1 MNEYRKQLPPASEV
15 PSGSVLLMT
24 ERFKEGELSASSG
37 SGMVLRDGLWRAVG
51 GQAQKHLSPCWA
63 VGSSRPAGGTHSTKM
78 DSLSISVLCV
88 STLCL
93 AKHISGVLFLS
104 VFQKIVSCADQ

>member
-1 MNEYRKQLPPASEV
+1 MNGYRKPASEV

-51 GQAQKHLSPCWA
+51 GQA
-63 VGSSRPAGGTHSTKM
+63 
-78 DSLSISVLCV
+78 
-88 STLCL
+88 
-93 AKHISGVLFLS
+93 
-104 VFQKIVSCADQ
+104 